1 MQYYSLIIKRE
12 TGDIA
17 VAERAYTAN
26 DIHILQGLE
35 GVRKRPAMYIGSTN
49 SMGLHHLVWEVV
61 DNAVDEAL
69 SGFGK
74 TISVTIY
81 KDGSVSV
88 LDEGRGIPVDINKE
102 TKRPGVEI
110 VFTELH
116 AGGKF
121 NSSVYKSAGGLHGV
135 GASVTNALSEW
146 VDVTV
151 YQNGGIYNLRFENGG
166 HLVKPLERIGDT
178 RKHGTFVRFKP
189 DATIFS
195 TVEFKYD
202 TIASHLQESAFLMK
216 GVRFIIYDERSN
228 QKSEFFYQDGLV
240 EYIHNLNENKNQI
253 IPVFAFS
260 DVDTLTNIETEV
272 ALQYCYEDYNETIY
286 SYVNNVK
293 TGDGGTHES
302 GFRAGITRA
311 VNEFAEAQNL
321 LKGKK
326 LEGSDIREGLTAIVS
341 LKVPEELLEFE
352 GQTKGKLG
360 TPVAYQVVSNLIY
373 NKLTY
378 YLTENKEN
386 AMLIIKKCVDSQQAR
401 LAARKAKDEARSTKK
416 VKQEVILSDKLTPAQ
431 SKDYLKNELFIV
443 EGDSAGG
450 TAKKGRDR
458 IHQAIL
464 PLRGK
469 PLNTDSIA
477 IEKLLHNEEIA
488 TIINTVGAGF
498 GQSFDL
504 EDIHYGKIIIMT
516 DADTDGAH
524 IQTLLLTFFYHYM
537 RSLITSGHVFIAVP
551 PLYRVFKEDGKKK
564 LVQEYAWDDKGLEAA
579 KKKVGAGYKINR
591 YKGLGEMDA
600 IQLKETTMDP
610 KTRFLIQV
618 DINDPFLVEKRVNV
632 LMGKDASIR
641 RQWVEENVDFNRVDT
656 FMKEVK

>member
-1 MQYYSLIIKRE
+1 MSEKK
-12 TGDIA
+12 
-17 VAERAYTAN
+17 YTAD
-26 DIHILQGLE
+26 DITILQGLE

-49 SMGLHHLVWEVV
+49 SSGLHHLVWEVV

-69 SGFGK
+69 SGYGK
-74 TISVTIY
+74 NISVTLH
-81 KDGSVSV
+81 KDGSCSVS
-88 LDEGRGIPVDINKE
+88 DEGRGIPVDINKE
-102 TKRPGVEI
+102 TGRPGVEI

-135 GASVTNALSEW
+135 GASVTNALSEY
-146 VDVTV
+146 VDITV
-151 YQNGGIYNLRFENGG
+151 YKDGIYHLRFENGG
-166 HLVKPLERIGDT
+166 HMVVPLERIGET
-178 RKHGTFVRFKP
+178 KKHGTLVRFKP
-189 DATIFS
+189 DPQIFS
-195 TVEFKYD
+195 TVDFKFD
-202 TIASHLQESAFLMK
+202 TIASHLRESAFLMK
-216 GVRFIIYDERSN
+216 GVRFIIIDERIN
-228 QKSEFFYQDGLV
+228 ERQEFFYQDGLI
-240 EYIHNLNENKNQI
+240 EYINNLNSEKNAI
-253 IPVFAFS
+253 IPVVSFS
-260 DVDTLTNIETEV
+260 EVDAITQIETEI
-272 ALQYCYEDYNETIY
+272 ALQYCYEDYNESIY

-293 TGDGGTHES
+293 TADGGTHEA

-311 VNEFAEAQNL
+311 INDFAEAQNL

-326 LEGSDIREGLTAIVS
+326 LEGSDIREGLTAIIS
-341 LKVPEELLEFE
+341 LRVPEEILEFE

-360 TPVAYQVVSNLIY
+360 TPAALSVVSNLIY
-373 NKLTY
+373 NKFTY

-386 AMLIIKKCVDSQQAR
+386 ALRIIKKCVDSQQAR
-401 LAARKAKDEARSTKK
+401 IAARKAKDEARSSKK
-416 VKQEVILSDKLTPAQ
+416 AKTEVILSDKLTPAQ

-469 PLNTDSIA
+469 PLNTDSISMD
-477 IEKLLHNEEIA
+477 KLLHNEEIA
-488 TIINTVGAGF
+488 TIINTIGAGF
-498 GQSFDL
+498 GQSFDI

-537 RSLITSGHVFIAVP
+537 RTLITSGHVYIAVP
-551 PLYRVFKEDGKKK
+551 PLYRIYKEENKK
-564 LVQEYAWDDKGLEAA
+564 LIQEYAWDDAGLEAA
-579 KKKVGAGYKINR
+579 KKKVGGQYKINR

-610 KTRFLIQV
+610 KTRLLIQV
-618 DINDPFLVEKRVNV
+618 DISDPFLVEDRVNV
-632 LMGKDASIR
+632 LMGKDASLR
-641 RQWVEENVDFNRVDT
+641 RRWVEENVDFNTVDT
-656 FMKEVK
+656 FLKEAK

>member
-1 MQYYSLIIKRE
+1 M
-12 TGDIA
+12 
-17 VAERAYTAN
+17 AERQYTAN

-49 SMGLHHLVWEVV
+49 SSGLHHLVWEVV

-69 SGFGK
+69 SGYGK
-74 TISVTIY
+74 NITVTLH
-81 KDGSVSV
+81 KDGSCSV
-88 LDEGRGIPVDINKE
+88 LDEGRGIPVGINKE
-102 TKRPGVEI
+102 TGRPGVEI

-135 GASVTNALSEW
+135 GASVTNALSDW

-151 YQNGGIYNLRFENGG
+151 FQDGGIYHLRFENGG
-166 HLVKPLERIGDT
+166 HLVTPLEKIGESK
-178 RKHGTFVRFKP
+178 KHGTLVRFKP
-189 DATIFS
+189 DGTIFS
-195 TVEFKYD
+195 TTDFKYD

-216 GVRFIIYDERSN
+216 GVRFIIYDERSGDK
-228 QKSEFFYQDGLV
+228 QEFFYQNGLV
-240 EYIHNLNENKNQI
+240 EYITNLNDEKNPI
-253 IPVFAFS
+253 IDVVSFS
-260 DVDTLTNIETEV
+260 EVDPITNIETEI

-293 TGDGGTHES
+293 TSDGGTHES
-302 GFRAGITRA
+302 GFRTGITRA
-311 VNEFAEAQNL
+311 VNDFGEMVGM

-326 LEGSDIREGLTAIVS
+326 LEGSDVREGLTAIIS

-360 TPVAYQVVSNLIY
+360 TPVANSVVSNLIY
-373 NKLTY
+373 NKFTY

-386 AMLIIKKCVDSQQAR
+386 AMRILKKCVDSQQAR
-401 LAARKAKDEARSTKK
+401 VAARKAKDEARSSKK
-416 VKQEVILSDKLTPAQ
+416 ANKQEVILSDKLTPAQ

-469 PLNTDSIA
+469 PLNTDSISLD
-477 IEKLLHNEEIA
+477 KLLHNEEIA

-498 GQSFDL
+498 GQSFDI
-504 EDIHYGKIIIMT
+504 EDIRYGKIIIMT

-537 RSLITSGHVFIAVP
+537 RQLITSGHIYIAVP
-551 PLYRVFKEDGKKK
+551 PLYRIYKEEGKK
-564 LVQEYAWDDKGLEAA
+564 LIQEYAWDDEGLAAA
-579 KKKVGAGYKINR
+579 KKKVGANCKINR

-618 DINDPFLVEKRVNV
+618 DINDPFLVEKRVKI
-632 LMGKDASIR
+632 LMGNDASVR
-641 RQWVEENVDFNRVDT
+641 RKWVEENVNFNKIDT